1 MTRPFVDI
9 TPLQTAHRQRGI
21 GAYVRGVLAGF
32 EAIGGGVTTWGFEGE
47 PDRPWPAAE
56 EAVPRV
62 TRRHTASRV
71 QLALW
76 GYRSIPDDAL
86 VHFMS
91 DLVAEVRVHG
101 PYVATAHD
109 LIPAMWPGRY
119 QAGPVR
125 RLLYRSYLRH
135 LRRAAHLI
143 THSEAV
149 RQDVAFRLRYDPDR
163 ITVVPPGVPQLPA
176 PDGPGYAG
184 GGPYLFVTGT
194 SEFHKNVSF
203 VIETMAT
210 IPHERR
216 APLVATGMGP
226 ELWGE
231 LHDLAGSLDVELVH
245 LGYVSRQELSNLYAG
260 ASAVLI
266 PSLYEGF
273 GLPALEALQV
283 GVPVIV
289 SDRGALPEAVADA
302 GEVLPLEGGIW
313 RQWILDALAGELDHD
328 AEAGRARA
336 RAFTWERAARRIVSV
351 YEELGAST
359 SR

>member
-21 GAYVRGVLAGF
+21 GAYVRGVLTGF
-32 EAIGGGVTTWGFEGE
+32 EAIGAGVTTWGFEGE

-62 TRRHTASRV
+62 TRRHGASRI
-71 QLALW
+71 QLGLW
-76 GYRSIPDDAL
+76 GHRSVPDGAL
-86 VHFMS
+86 LHFMS
-91 DLVAEVRVHG
+91 DLVAEVRVRG
-101 PYVATAHD
+101 PYLATAHD
-109 LIPAMWPGRY
+109 LIPAMWPDRY
-119 QAGPVR
+119 QAGPIR

-135 LRRAAHLI
+135 LRGASHLV

-149 RQDVAFRLRYDPDR
+149 RQDVASRLDYDLDR
-163 ITVVPPGVPQLPA
+163 ITVVPPGVPQLPE
-176 PDGPGYAG
+176 PDGLGYEG
-184 GGPYLFVTGT
+184 DGPYLFVTGT

-210 IPHERR
+210 IPFEQR

-226 ELWGE
+226 ELWDE
-231 LHDLAGSLDVELVH
+231 LHDLAHSLGVELVH

-260 ASAVLI
+260 AAAVLV

-283 GVPVIV
+283 GAPVIT
-289 SDRGALPEAVADA
+289 SDRGALPEALGDV
-302 GEVLPLEGGIW
+302 GEVLGLERELW
-313 RQWILDALAGELDHD
+313 RQRILDALAGELDHD
-328 AEAGRARA
+328 TEAGRVRA
-336 RAFTWERAARRIVSV
+336 RGFTWERAARRIVSI
-351 YEELGAST
+351 YEGLGAST